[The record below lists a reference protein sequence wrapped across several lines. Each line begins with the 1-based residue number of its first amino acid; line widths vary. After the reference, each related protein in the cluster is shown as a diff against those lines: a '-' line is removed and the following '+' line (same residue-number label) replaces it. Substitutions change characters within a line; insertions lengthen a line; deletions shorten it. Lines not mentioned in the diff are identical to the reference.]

1 MHKDNLALMLA
12 VAAGT
17 SAIWCLT
24 FAQLPN
30 SYTFAPSAPVQQPAS
45 GSIPDRS
52 TQAVWPGP

>member
-30 SYTFAPSAPVQQPAS
+30 SYTFAPTVPAQQPAS

-52 TQAVWPGP
+52 TQTVWPGP